1 VNDGVI
7 LMDFRPGFMW
17 STTILLR
24 VFGTVRRPA
33 ANDAEWY

>member
-17 STTILLR
+17 STMILLR
-24 VFGTVRRPA
+24 VFGVHWRA
-33 ANDAEWY
+33 ADND